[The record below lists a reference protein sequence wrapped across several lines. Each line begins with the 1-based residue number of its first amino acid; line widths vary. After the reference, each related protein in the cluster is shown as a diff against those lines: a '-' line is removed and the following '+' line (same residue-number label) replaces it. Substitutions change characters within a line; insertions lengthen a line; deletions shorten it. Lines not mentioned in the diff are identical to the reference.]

1 MHLERALSVMSEEP
15 SAARVLALATTTE
28 NAYWHWPV
36 DRLDAVSAEAV
47 AMARTLDDPVV
58 LGKALVKRNVS
69 LWWSSSLE
77 QREGAVEELL
87 ALARAGLLPLE
98 MEALAEFSA
107 AGVAW
112 ERGDAARARS
122 LGKHAQALA
131 DEVGTPALR
140 TQLDVFRGSM
150 ATFEGRLG
158 EAEAL
163 FDRGHELYL
172 RTRRWNADAIW
183 AGCMTTVWADQLR
196 LDDLRAHR
204 GVILESDYG
213 PWFKEA
219 YAYALVL
226 MGELDEAATVAAIG
240 LPPLVDSWLYTGVVS
255 ATLQVRVAIGDL
267 AAAEELGQLL
277 RPLAGRLSTTGSGP
291 AFGDVHGCLALLDRA
306 AGRRDDA
313 LRHADASVALLEA
326 GGAGGLLVDALL
338 LRADLEPSRADAD
351 LARAAAL
358 VDRLDLPRGR
368 RALAP
373 LR

>member
-1 MHLERALSVMSEEP
+1 
-15 SAARVLALATTTE
+15 
-28 NAYWHWPV
+28 
-36 DRLDAVSAEAV
+36 
-47 AMARTLDDPVV
+47 MARTLDDPVV

-213 PWFKEA
+213 PCVQGGV
-219 YAYALVL
+219 AYALVL
-226 MGELDEAATVAAIG
+226 
-240 LPPLVDSWLYTGVVS
+240 
-255 ATLQVRVAIGDL
+255 
-267 AAAEELGQLL
+267 
-277 RPLAGRLSTTGSGP
+277 SG
-291 AFGDVHGCLALLDRA
+291 
-306 AGRRDDA
+306 
-313 LRHADASVALLEA
+313 
-326 GGAGGLLVDALL
+326 
-338 LRADLEPSRADAD
+338 
-351 LARAAAL
+351 
-358 VDRLDLPRGR
+358 
-368 RALAP
+368 
-373 LR
+373 